1 MYVRACYGQECTI
14 ILATDAVRLPACGG
28 LRLRPASRRRSRCR
42 SDIAMANRN
51 AALRRSRSEAR
62 RRHESHASPVRHERR
77 RVDGAH
83 ANCVAFYGCAG
94 GLAGRV
100 ALRGRGC
107 VGGPYSARRPADA
120 RSASDTTTS
129 HDVTSST
136 DPACPPARPP
146 LRASARRAAGR
157 LVHDSTS
164 HALRTWSSD
173 VCMHAAA
180 VNTRSRDHAP

>member
-1 MYVRACYGQECTI
+1 MKNLWVYVRACYGQECTI

-94 GLAGRV
+94 AWWASGPRCLEGPRV
-100 ALRGRGC
+100 RGRPIQRATPGRRTLGIGYHN
-107 VGGPYSARRPADA
+107 VSRRHVIHGPRVPTGAATAPGLRTPRGGPS
-120 RSASDTTTS
+120 
-129 HDVTSST
+129 
-136 DPACPPARPP
+136 
-146 LRASARRAAGR
+146 RA
-157 LVHDSTS
+157 
-164 HALRTWSSD
+164 
-173 VCMHAAA
+173 
-180 VNTRSRDHAP
+180 